1 MMKYTLGIDL
11 GTTFSVMAI
20 VDESGRPVVLKNS
33 EGSTTTPSV
42 VYLGDR
48 EPIVGEEAKEYQAFG
63 ETEIAAFFKRSMG
76 DRYFLLEYNDKTY
89 DTIELSSLVLKK
101 LKRDAEAALG
111 VKVEDA
117 VITVPAYFNNNQRE
131 ATIRAGERAGLHV
144 LRIINEP
151 TAAAIAY
158 GMDRSGGGKVLVYD
172 LGGGT
177 FDVTLASIGDASIEV
192 MATDGDHSLGGKDWD
207 DCLAMYISEQFQE
220 EYGMDPLE
228 DDDAFNSILVSCEKA
243 KKQLSARDRTIIKV
257 VYGGQSGQ
265 YEITKDMF
273 EDVTQH
279 LLERTWNLSN
289 QALEHAKVN
298 WHEIDEVILVGGST
312 RMPMVANFLETRL
325 GKKPKTGIN
334 VDEVVACG
342 AAIQAAIDVAN
353 QQHSKPVFSLGAAK
367 KVEDVMSHSLGMVAI
382 NDDQTKY
389 INSIIIAKN
398 KKIPSTENRPYQIQT
413 SPSLDNLLEVYVT
426 QGESERPLDCD
437 ILGKYVIS
445 GISHV
450 ENEKA
455 VVNVAYSYDENGIV
469 QVTATEKSTGRSL
482 AVSVEPIPD
491 DLSWLDEPP
500 VQEEEVIIEPLS
512 VLIAIDLSY
521 SMQGTPL
528 REAQK
533 AAKEF
538 VNGMDLEHTTVGIIG
553 FADHSQITLPL
564 LSNYRSI
571 VNGIEQLRPLFDKAT
586 LGYSNAGEP
595 FADSYRVLTKETG
608 RKFLIVL
615 TDGMW
620 ANQNEAVRLAERCH
634 REDIEVIAVGFGTAD
649 EEFLRKIATADENA
663 LTTDLTQIVSSF
675 SKIAQV
681 LSDSSRTN
689 DRQSGGKR
697 ALQFFR

>member
-131 ATIRAGERAGLHV
+131 ATIKAGERAGLHV

-158 GMDRSGGGKVLVYD
+158 GMDRSGEGKVLVYD

-192 MATDGDHSLGGKDWD
+192 IATDGDHSLGGKDWD

-220 EYGMDPLE
+220 EYGMDPME

-243 KKQLSARDRTIIKV
+243 KKQLSARDRTMIKV

-279 LLERTWNLSN
+279 LLERTWSLSN
-289 QALEHAKVN
+289 QALEHAMVN
-298 WHEIDEVILVGGST
+298 WREIDEVILVGGST
-312 RMPMVANFLETRL
+312 RMPMVAEFLKKRI
-325 GKKPKTGIN
+325 GKNPKTGIN

-353 QQHSKPVFSLGAAK
+353 QQRSKPVFSLGAAK
-367 KVEDVMSHSLGMVAI
+367 EVEDVMSHSLGMVAI

-389 INSIIIAKN
+389 INSTIIAKN

-445 GISHV
+445 EISHV
-450 ENEKA
+450 EKEKA
-455 VVNVAYSYDENGIV
+455 VINVAYSYDENGIV

-482 AVSVEPIPD
+482 VVSVEPIPD

-500 VQEEEVIIEPLS
+500 VQEEEVIMEPMS

-521 SMQGTPL
+521 SMQGMPL

-538 VNGMDLEHTTVGIIG
+538 VNGMDLEHTAVGIIG

-571 VNGIEQLRPLFDKAT
+571 MNGIEQLRPLFDKAT

-689 DRQSGGKR
+689 DKQSGGKR